1 MVCGVDFSPKY
12 TLEVEKGEERSKID
26 KTWGE
31 PKKKKS
37 LFPSLQTAS
46 EKEKG
51 DCTLMEKNQ
60 PLWLHVTYFL
70 LIQKNG
76 GGAKGCVFTND

>member
-12 TLEVEKGEERSKID
+12 TLEVEKGEERIKID

-31 PKKKKS
+31 PKKKS
-37 LFPSLQTAS
+37 LPPLQEAS
-46 EKEKG
+46 EKGKG

-60 PLWLHVTYFL
+60 LLWLHVTYFL
-70 LIQKNG
+70 LIQKNR